1 MDKGDI
7 LIDRIVRIVCR
18 YVNQQARDTM
28 MTFEGVQNEL
38 FRLQYEKAAEKRIKA
53 ESEVSEVYDTFST
66 ELCDKERT
74 IEELNTRIMAL
85 QAENQG
91 LRAKYDQSAETPL
104 LYYGEEDELFEGE
117 IKEHILEMLRNQLTC
132 VKKDTRKEHI
142 LIDILESNESTGVL
156 DEKRAEIKRILKG
169 YTKAGD
175 NLKRALKS
183 YGFAITND
191 GGHYK
196 LIYKDDPR
204 YLYTMAASG
213 SDSQRGGENLSAE
226 IIRDML

>member
-1 MDKGDI
+1 MKNSI
-7 LIDRIVRIVCR
+7 LV
-18 YVNQQARDTM
+18 
-28 MTFEGVQNEL
+28 L
-38 FRLQYEKAAEKRIKA
+38 W
-53 ESEVSEVYDTFST
+53 
-66 ELCDKERT
+66 
-74 IEELNTRIMAL
+74 
-85 QAENQG
+85 
-91 LRAKYDQSAETPL
+91 L